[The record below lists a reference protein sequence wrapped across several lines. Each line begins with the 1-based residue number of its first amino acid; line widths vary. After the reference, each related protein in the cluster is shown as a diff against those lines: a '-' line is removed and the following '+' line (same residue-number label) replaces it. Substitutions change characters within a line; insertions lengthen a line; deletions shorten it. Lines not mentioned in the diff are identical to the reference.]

1 MVGVRMNG
9 QRFTFCAN
17 LCHGMRYLKRSGLMK
32 TTVPALGAH
41 RPVFCKAE
49 CASFGAD
56 HGPADDFSIVQI
68 SDLLPKYQIRNG
80 RVPFT
85 NFSDSDAMCRSF
97 NAVATAGSDCDKP
110 EVDGC
115 STVQISHFVKYQVR
129 NGHVR
134 FCALAMSA
142 FSRSKSSRRIINLAS
157 DSCPAPLPVYG
168 SALSAWIVTDVM
180 LTKPCSGI

>member
-9 QRFTFCAN
+9 QRLTFFG
-17 LCHGMRYLKRSGLMK
+17 LCHGMRYLKRLGLMK

-49 CASFGAD
+49 CASFGAN

-80 RVPFT
+80 RIPSRSFCDV
-85 NFSDSDAMCRSF
+85 MCRSF
-97 NAVATAGSDCDKP
+97 NAVT
-110 EVDGC
+110 
-115 STVQISHFVKYQVR
+115 TVRISHFVKYQVR

-134 FCALAMSA
+134 CCALAMSA
-142 FSRSKSSRRIINLAS
+142 FSCFKSCGRIMNLAS
-157 DSCPAPLPVYG
+157 DLCPTPVYG
-168 SALSAWIVTDVM
+168 SALSA
-180 LTKPCSGI
+180 